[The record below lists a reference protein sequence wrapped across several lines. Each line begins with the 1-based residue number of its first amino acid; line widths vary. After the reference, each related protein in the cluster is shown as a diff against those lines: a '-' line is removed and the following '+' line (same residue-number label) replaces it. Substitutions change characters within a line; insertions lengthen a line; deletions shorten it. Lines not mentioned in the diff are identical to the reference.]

1 MAAGAL
7 LMTPAQKAARDVRD
21 AKALYDS
28 ADEAV
33 KRALKLRDRRDVEMM
48 QARKRLFLEN
58 GGKHD

>member
-1 MAAGAL
+1 
-7 LMTPAQKAARDVRD
+7 MTPAQKAARDVRD